1 MAKFTYIGEGTRDFP
16 TLGITVDN
24 GQEFDAPDDFSAPN
38 VSATKTT
45 KAIKAPTVGDE

>member
-1 MAKFTYIGEGTRDFP
+1 MAKFTYIGEDTRNFP
-16 TLGITVDN
+16 TLGITVSN
-24 GQEFDAPDDFSAPN
+24 GDEFEAPDNFSAPD